1 MMLFCERLKSR
12 EACKHLKVLN
22 NTIYNHV
29 GKLESNFILNWDNS
43 YWQKGSTYSPN
54 QIKKLTQPAKH
65 LPKWS
70 NFAKSGLKEFG
81 TAIISAKIQ

>member
-29 GKLESNFILNWDNS
+29 GKLESNFILNCTSNILAN
-43 YWQKGSTYSPN
+43 KPSTTGHVTE
-54 QIKKLTQPAKH
+54 L
-65 LPKWS
+65 W
-70 NFAKSGLKEFG
+70 
-81 TAIISAKIQ
+81 